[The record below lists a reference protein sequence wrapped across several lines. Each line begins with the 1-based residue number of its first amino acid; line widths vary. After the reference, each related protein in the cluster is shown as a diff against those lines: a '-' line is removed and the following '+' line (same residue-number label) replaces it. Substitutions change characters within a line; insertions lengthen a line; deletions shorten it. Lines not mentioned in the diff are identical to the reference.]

1 MIILLSMS
9 ASAISGKSFVLK
21 SSNKSKKPS
30 ISYKFLRGEI
40 LEMKKFM
47 KKDLTWGEELF

>member
-1 MIILLSMS
+1 MS

-47 KKDLTWGEELF
+47 KKDLTWAEELF